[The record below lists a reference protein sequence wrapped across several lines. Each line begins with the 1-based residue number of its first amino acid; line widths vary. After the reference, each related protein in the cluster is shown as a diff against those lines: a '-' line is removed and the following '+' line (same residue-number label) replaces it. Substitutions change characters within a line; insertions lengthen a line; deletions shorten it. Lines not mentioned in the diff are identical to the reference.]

1 MTEEPPPFDPS
12 AIRAVA
18 FDGYGTLFDFT
29 MSHFRVEV
37 TSLLLSQGIAVDHE
51 AFFETWTKAYA
62 QADVWTHDPADP
74 RPALDRMLTGPLP
87 DWHSQWEIWRRQ
99 FAAALA
105 AHEVAGDA
113 EAAADHFRARL
124 SETPPY
130 RDALDTIEGLHA
142 RGYSL
147 ALLSNADED
156 FLQGALV
163 RARLR
168 FSVIQSSESLRAYKP
183 HHAVFG
189 ALCGRLGLEPGEVL
203 YVGDSPIADV
213 TGAHRAGLRTAW
225 VRRTETPYPDRASRP
240 DVYLHSLDALLKA
253 LPLRP

>member
-1 MTEEPPPFDPS
+1 MDEPTPFDAS

-29 MSHFRVEV
+29 MAHFRVEV
-37 TSLLLSQGIAVDHE
+37 TALLLAQGVEVDHE

-62 QADVWTHDPADP
+62 QADVWTRDAADP
-74 RPALDRMLTGPLP
+74 RPMLDRMLTGPLP

-99 FAAALA
+99 FAHALET
-105 AHEVAGDA
+105 HEVHGDVA
-113 EAAADHFRARL
+113 AAADHFRARL
-124 SETPPY
+124 TESPPY
-130 RDALDTIEGLHA
+130 VDALDTIEALHT

-163 RARLR
+163 RSRMR

-189 ALCGRLGLEPGEVL
+189 ALCGRLGLEAPEVL

-225 VRRTETPYPDRASRP
+225 VRRTEFPYPERAPQP
-240 DVYLHSLDALLKA
+240 DLSLESLAGLLAA
-253 LPLRP
+253 LPPRE

>member
-1 MTEEPPPFDPS
+1 MEEPPPFDPS

-29 MSHFRVEV
+29 MAHFRVEV

-51 AFFETWTKAYA
+51 AFFEAWTKAYA
-62 QADVWTHDPADP
+62 QADVWVRDPADP
-74 RPALDRMLTGPLP
+74 RPMLDRMLAGPLP

-105 AHEVAGDA
+105 AHEVRGDA

-124 SETPPY
+124 SETAPY
-130 RDALDTIEGLHA
+130 PDALGTIERLHA
-142 RGYSL
+142 RGYAL

-156 FLQGALV
+156 FLQSATV
-163 RARLR
+163 RSRLR

-183 HHAVFG
+183 HRAVFG

-225 VRRTETPYPDRASRP
+225 LRRTETPYPERAPRP
-240 DVYLHSLDALLKA
+240 DVHLDALAGLLEA
-253 LPLRP
+253 LPPRP

>member
-1 MTEEPPPFDPS
+1 METLLAFDPA

-37 TSLLLSQGIAVDHE
+37 TSLLLSQGITVDHE
-51 AFFETWTKAYA
+51 AFFETWTKSYA
-62 QADVWTHDPADP
+62 QGDVWTRDHADP
-74 RPALDRMLTGPLP
+74 RPALDRMLAGPLP

-105 AHEVAGDA
+105 THEVPGNA

-124 SETPPY
+124 SESPPY
-130 RDALDTIEGLHA
+130 PDALATVEELHA
-142 RGYSL
+142 RGYAL

-156 FLQGALV
+156 FLQSATV

-213 TGAHRAGLRTAW
+213 MGAQHAGLRAAW
-225 VRRTETPYPDRASRP
+225 LRRTETPYPERAPAP
-240 DVYLHSLDALLKA
+240 DVHLDALAGLLEV
-253 LPLRP
+253 LPPRS

>member
-1 MTEEPPPFDPS
+1 MDDTRPFDPS

-29 MSHFRVEV
+29 MTHFRVEV
-37 TSLLLSQGIAVDHE
+37 TSLLLAQGIEVEHE
-51 AFFETWTKAYA
+51 AFFDTWTKAYA
-62 QADVWTHDPADP
+62 QADVWQRDPDDP
-74 RPALDRMLTGPLP
+74 RPMLEKMLAGPLP

-99 FAAALA
+99 FAHALTT
-105 AHEVAGDA
+105 HSLHGDA
-113 EAAADHFRARL
+113 EAAADHFRRRL
-124 SETPPY
+124 TETPPY
-130 RDALDTIEGLHA
+130 ADALETIEGLHA
-142 RGYSL
+142 RGYAL
-147 ALLSNADED
+147 GLLSNADED

-163 RARLR
+163 KGRLR

-189 ALCGRLGLEPGEVL
+189 ALCERLHLEPPEVL

-225 VRRTETPYPDRASRP
+225 VRRTETPYPERAPQP
-240 DVYLHSLDALLKA
+240 DLSLENLAGLLDAL
-253 LPLRP
+253 PPRG